1 MSAGLA
7 QPDCVQTTFTDRPVA
22 PCVLYQSIV
31 PTLTAYPATV
41 GSVKCKAGATDA
53 ADCADFEP
61 PPAPPGPLPPL
72 PPPPPAPPPAVVTPL
87 WDAAPLLASGVRA
100 IPTYLDQVN
109 AFTMAR
115 GSKLCKD
122 FDIIL
127 LLSPP
132 LCGSGSPPLAAA
144 SAADIVPRHA
154 ISAAPLASCSVVAV
168 TVTVTVL

>member
-127 LLSPP
+127 LLSPLFVVPVLPRSRP
-132 LCGSGSPPLAAA
+132 LPLLTSCRGMLSPLRRSLA
-144 SAADIVPRHA
+144 VRWWP
-154 ISAAPLASCSVVAV
+154 
-168 TVTVTVL
+168 